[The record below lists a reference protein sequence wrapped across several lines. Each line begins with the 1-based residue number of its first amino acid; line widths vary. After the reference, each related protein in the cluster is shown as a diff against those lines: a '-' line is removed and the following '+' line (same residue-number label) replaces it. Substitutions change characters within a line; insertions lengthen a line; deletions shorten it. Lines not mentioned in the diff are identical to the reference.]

1 MLWNKL
7 VRAVLLAL
15 AACSA
20 PAARPAVVAP
30 QASAQPLEAPKPAH
44 SCSDAAVGIERATK
58 GVRAPDTSVF
68 DEMRSRCTDDA
79 WPLAAIDC
87 FASMKEGDV
96 GRCAR
101 ELHDAVRDRMFAVL
115 SGGNDRGSLA
125 IARARLDAM
134 TLPVAACDQFVRSV
148 SAVLACEQM
157 PIETRI
163 QLGNDTADFWELPAT
178 LPADAEQRIAT
189 ACGQSLSALQQH
201 AAVAGCML

>member
-1 MLWNKL
+1 VRIAL
-7 VRAVLLAL
+7 VLV
-15 AACSA
+15 AACGA

-30 QASAQPLEAPKPAH
+30 APEAPLEAPKLSH
-44 SCSDAAVGIERATK
+44 TCSDAAVGIERATK
-58 GVRAPDTSVF
+58 GVRAPDTTVF

-79 WPLAAIDC
+79 WPLAAIEC
-87 FASMKEGDV
+87 FAEMKEGDV

-101 ELHDAVRDRMFAVL
+101 ELHDGVRDRMFAVL

-134 TLPVAACDQFVRSV
+134 TLPVAACDQFVKSV

-163 QLGNDTADFWELPAT
+163 ELGNDTADFWELPET
-178 LPADAEQRIAT
+178 LPADAEQRIAN

>member
-1 MLWNKL
+1 MIL
-7 VRAVLLAL
+7 VLL

-30 QASAQPLEAPKPAH
+30 ESPQQPLEAPKQAH

-58 GVRAPDTSVF
+58 GVRAPDTTVF
-68 DEMRSRCTDDA
+68 DEMRGRCTDDG
-79 WPLAAIDC
+79 WPVAAIDC
-87 FASMKEGDV
+87 FAAMKEGDV
-96 GRCAR
+96 ARCAR
-101 ELHDAVRDRMFAVL
+101 ELHDGVRDRMFAVL
-115 SGGNDRGSLA
+115 SGGQGNDRGSLA
-125 IARARLDAM
+125 ITRARLDAM
-134 TLPVAACDQFVRSV
+134 TLPVAACDRFVKSV

-163 QLGNDTADFWELPAT
+163 ALGNDTADFWELPAT
-178 LPADAEQRIAT
+178 LPADAEQRIST

>member
-1 MLWNKL
+1 MLWGKL
-7 VRAVLLAL
+7 VRAVLLAI

-20 PAARPAVVAP
+20 PAARPAPVAP
-30 QASAQPLEAPKPAH
+30 QAPLEAPKLAH
-44 SCSDAAVGIERATK
+44 SCSDAAVGLERATK
-58 GVRAPDTSVF
+58 GVRAPDTTVF
-68 DEMRSRCTDDA
+68 DEMRGRCTDDA
-79 WPLAAIDC
+79 WPLAAIEC

-134 TLPVAACDQFVRSV
+134 TLPVAACDQFVKSV

-163 QLGNDTADFWELPAT
+163 ELGNDTADFWELPEV

>member
-1 MLWNKL
+1 MRL
-7 VRAVLLAL
+7 VILACL
-15 AACSA
+15 AACSTP
-20 PAARPAVVAP
+20 PATRPAPVAP
-30 QASAQPLEAPKPAH
+30 TPPLEPAKVSH
-44 SCSDAAVGIERATK
+44 TCADAAVGIERATK
-58 GVRAPDTSVF
+58 GVRAPDTTVF
-68 DEMRSRCTDDA
+68 DEMRGRCTDDA

-87 FASMKEGDV
+87 FAMMKEGDV
-96 GRCAR
+96 ARCAR
-101 ELHDAVRDRMFAVL
+101 ELHDSVRDRMFGVL

-134 TLPVAACDQFVRSV
+134 TLPVAACDQFVKSV
-148 SAVLACEQM
+148 SAVLACERM

-163 QLGNDTADFWELPAT
+163 ELGNDTADFWSLPEQ

>member
-1 MLWNKL
+1 MLWGEL
-7 VRAVLLAL
+7 VRAVLVLV

-20 PAARPAVVAP
+20 PTARPAPVAP
-30 QASAQPLEAPKPAH
+30 EAPLEAPKAPH

-58 GVRAPDTSVF
+58 GVRAPDTTVF
-68 DEMRSRCTDDA
+68 DEMRGRCTDDN
-79 WPLAAIDC
+79 WPLAAIEC

-101 ELHDAVRDRMFAVL
+101 ELHDGVRDRMFAVL

-163 QLGNDTADFWELPAT
+163 ELGNDTADFWELPET
-178 LPADAEQRIAT
+178 LPADAEQRIST

>member
-1 MLWNKL
+1 MLWGKL
-7 VRAVLLAL
+7 VRAVLLVL

-20 PAARPAVVAP
+20 PTARPAPVAP
-30 QASAQPLEAPKPAH
+30 QQPLEAPKMAH

-58 GVRAPDTSVF
+58 GVRAPDTTVF
-68 DEMRSRCTDDA
+68 DEMRGRCTDDE
-79 WPLAAIDC
+79 WPLAAIEC

-101 ELHDAVRDRMFAVL
+101 ELHDGVRDRMFAVL

-134 TLPVAACDQFVRSV
+134 TLPVAACDQFVKSV

-163 QLGNDTADFWELPAT
+163 QLGNDTADFWDLPEK
-178 LPADAEQRIAT
+178 LPADAEQRMST
-189 ACGQSLSALQQH
+189 KCGESLSALQQH

>member
-1 MLWNKL
+1 MLWGEL
-7 VRAVLLAL
+7 VRAVLVLV

-20 PAARPAVVAP
+20 PTARPAPVAP
-30 QASAQPLEAPKPAH
+30 EAPLEAPKAAH

-58 GVRAPDTSVF
+58 GVRAPDTTVF
-68 DEMRSRCTDDA
+68 DEMRGRCTDDN
-79 WPLAAIDC
+79 WPLAAIEC

-101 ELHDAVRDRMFAVL
+101 ELHDGVRDRMFAVL

-163 QLGNDTADFWELPAT
+163 ELGNDTADFWELPET
-178 LPADAEQRIAT
+178 LPADAEQRIST

>member
-1 MLWNKL
+1 MLWGEL
-7 VRAVLLAL
+7 VRAVLVLV

-20 PAARPAVVAP
+20 PTARPAPVTPEA
-30 QASAQPLEAPKPAH
+30 PLEAPKAAH

-58 GVRAPDTSVF
+58 GVRAPDTTVF
-68 DEMRSRCTDDA
+68 DEMRGRCTDDN
-79 WPLAAIDC
+79 WPLAAIEC

-101 ELHDAVRDRMFAVL
+101 ELHDGVRDRMFAVL

-163 QLGNDTADFWELPAT
+163 ELGNDTADFWELPET
-178 LPADAEQRIAT
+178 LPADAEQRIST